1 MSARF
6 ESKFHSQFW
15 YISRG
20 PSQPYSTTTCCRH
33 WQTATQQSAAASP
46 TCCSAPAAPSLTCWW
61 LGQGCMSRES
71 VPRQRCRT
79 CKQLRS
85 CGQTRS
91 TCCWPFAAWGGV
103 WGLWNERR
111 SRGKGV
117 MLVPWLA
124 TGALS
129 WLLCP
134 GGPSSLIAD
143 PQEGCPRGLL
153 CYTHKKAALGD
164 YCVTHTRQG
173 QHAPCPMPLC
183 ELRSKATDAT
193 ALTTEKHLKV
203 KYTWVVHSG
212 DLGAA
217 EACGFHAPPRH
228 PASPFNCIST
238 P

>member
-1 MSARF
+1 MLAAMSARF
-6 ESKFHSQFW
+6 ETQFYRHFW
-15 YISRG
+15 HISRA
-20 PSQPYSTTTCCRH
+20 PSQPQSTTTCCRP
-33 WQTATQQSAAASP
+33 WQTTTQQSAAASP

-79 CKQLRS
+79 CKQLRG

-91 TCCWPFAAWGGV
+91 TCCWPFTAWGGV
-103 WGLWNERR
+103 WGLWNERG
-111 SRGKGV
+111 SRREGV
-117 MLVPWLA
+117 LLVPWLA
-124 TGALS
+124 TGALW

-153 CYTHKKAALGD
+153 CYTHKARAA
-164 YCVTHTRQG
+164 CT
-173 QHAPCPMPLC
+173 PCPRPLC
-183 ELRSKATDAT
+183 KFRSKATNAT
-193 ALTTEKHLKV
+193 ALTTEKKVKV

-212 DLGAA
+212 DWGQQKPAA
-217 EACGFHAPPRH
+217 FMRH
-228 PASPFNCIST
+228 PGTLPPHFNGVST